1 MEKYYIVSFL
11 DEDQPNAFINYADL
25 VMFRTY
31 EKAVK
36 FILDNI
42 YDMMVADDDDEIEI
56 ISYDAPFATGN
67 YTQSNL
73 RKTFIYNK
81 DTWLNDADVIGM
93 GDGLVK
99 YKIYEKSPK
108 D

>member
-11 DEDQPNAFINYADL
+11 DEDHHNAFINYADI

-42 YDMMVADDDDEIEI
+42 YQDSYEGVIEI
-56 ISYDAPFATGN
+56 ISYEAPFATGN
-67 YTQSNL
+67 YTRSNL
-73 RKTFIYNK
+73 EKAFIDNK
-81 DTWLNDADVIGM
+81 DTYINDADEIGM